1 MTQRHLS
8 PKEILSYLCD
18 LERKLPKREF
28 KIYIPTHHVDNT
40 EISAEELNAECQ
52 KMLVFAGLKNYLA
65 DAKFAVLDNSIAGNT
80 IPGDTSGGAI
90 HINVSIDMKRNWR
103 GVLAT
108 LAHEI
113 CHHVIHYHGIRPNL
127 SWMLETYTDLC
138 TMYIGFGELILQGY
152 RTNMESGTLTLGY
165 LDRNTYAVTNHLVSV
180 VCGGVDSHNTGLA
193 GSDLFADD
201 AIEVWEG
208 EHDKNHL
215 LLKVFKEQSA
225 EMAELQRN
233 INLVEQL
240 TAAYREE
247 MKTRMQ
253 ELDKSFF
260 AESVGIDGNMLKL
273 VAFKCIYEAN
283 IDKEVESAFSMKI
296 ENYGKTVESVLYQ
309 LYMNLKE
316 NRHVVFNNDFVC
328 PVCGKHYKSRSAN
341 EGTKVIKCSS
351 CGTHFAIT
359 TDHWNLTRQQRNEE
373 IRRIA
378 HEKEVQAE
386 FEYAVAEK
394 KVAFEHDMK
403 IQRENLEKEKISIAK
418 EFAESNFP
426 SWLKRLT
433 KRYFI
438 TH

>member
-1 MTQRHLS
+1 MWSTGIRTIRLRAIINHQTKITMTQRHLS

-28 KIYIPTHHVDNT
+28 KIYTPTHPVDNT

-165 LDRNTYAVTNHLVSV
+165 LDRNTYEVTNHLVSV

-201 AIEVWEG
+201 AIRRGILRLVMF
-208 EHDKNHL
+208 HSSHRL
-215 LLKVFKEQSA
+215 SLPSH
-225 EMAELQRN
+225 RN
-233 INLVEQL
+233 YTISTFCLI
-240 TAAYREE
+240 RPSCG
-247 MKTRMQ
+247 R
-253 ELDKSFF
+253 SW
-260 AESVGIDGNMLKL
+260 
-273 VAFKCIYEAN
+273 
-283 IDKEVESAFSMKI
+283 SAFSI
-296 ENYGKTVESVLYQ
+296 SY
-309 LYMNLKE
+309 
-316 NRHVVFNNDFVC
+316 
-328 PVCGKHYKSRSAN
+328 P
-341 EGTKVIKCSS
+341 
-351 CGTHFAIT
+351 
-359 TDHWNLTRQQRNEE
+359 TRQGTPAQTSVPLAAAR
-373 IRRIA
+373 
-378 HEKEVQAE
+378 
-386 FEYAVAEK
+386 
-394 KVAFEHDMK
+394 
-403 IQRENLEKEKISIAK
+403 
-418 EFAESNFP
+418 
-426 SWLKRLT
+426 
-433 KRYFI
+433 
-438 TH
+438 